1 MLVKNKNTDEMYLF
15 NEDKKTIELLKNAT
29 KSKMNTKTK
38 IWFMGVLLIST
49 GVGLMDYR
57 GGLVVGGL
65 LLLLTVMMCD

>member
-15 NEDKKTIELLKNAT
+15 NEDKKTIELLKNTT
-29 KSKMNTKTK
+29 KPKMNTKTK